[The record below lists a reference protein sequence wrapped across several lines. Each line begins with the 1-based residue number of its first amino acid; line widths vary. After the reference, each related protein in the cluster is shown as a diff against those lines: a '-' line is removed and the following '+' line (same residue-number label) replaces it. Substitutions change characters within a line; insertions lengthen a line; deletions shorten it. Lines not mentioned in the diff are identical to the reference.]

1 MTRVVL
7 LTVQEAAERMAVS
20 PRTVR
25 ARMREGRLAYVQERR
40 GTAVRIP
47 EQAVVE
53 YLASFTRPA
62 TTLPTPP
69 ASSPGHGQPFNMT
82 ATRSPRRA
90 PPSGSRV
97 VRLWDP

>member
-7 LTVQEAAERMAVS
+7 LTVREAAERMAVS

-62 TTLPTPP
+62 TTLPASPPPRPSSREPVNTP
-69 ASSPGHGQPFNMT
+69 
-82 ATRSPRRA
+82 ATRSPRRV
-90 PPSGSRV
+90 PSGSRV

>member
-47 EQAVVE
+47 ENAVVE

-62 TTLPTPP
+62 TMLPAPP
-69 ASSPGHGQPFNMT
+69 VPSRGNAQPFVAT
-82 ATRSPRRA
+82 APRSSSRVAR
-90 PPSGSRV
+90 GSRV

>member
-62 TTLPTPP
+62 TTLPAPP
-69 ASSPGHGQPFNMT
+69 PPHPSNREPVNVT
-82 ATRSPRRA
+82 AARSPRRA
-90 PPSGSRV
+90 PSGTRV

>member
-25 ARMREGRLAYVQERR
+25 SRMREGRLAYVQERR
-40 GTAVRIP
+40 GKAVRIP
-47 EQAVVE
+47 EHAVVE

-62 TTLPTPP
+62 TTLPAPLVPSPDNARLSVP
-69 ASSPGHGQPFNMT
+69 A
-82 ATRSPRRA
+82 AARSARRA
-90 PPSGSRV
+90 PPGSRV

>member
-25 ARMREGRLAYVQERR
+25 ARMREGLLAYVQERR

-47 EQAVVE
+47 EHAVVE

-62 TTLPTPP
+62 TTLPAPP
-69 ASSPGHGQPFNMT
+69 APIVRGGSSTTMAPV
-82 ATRSPRRA
+82 RSPRRA
-90 PPSGSRV
+90 ARRTRV

>member
-62 TTLPTPP
+62 TALPSPP
-69 ASSPGHGQPFNMT
+69 ALNPRDARSTTVT
-82 ATRSPRRA
+82 AVRSPRRA
-90 PPSGSRV
+90 GRGARV
-97 VRLWDP
+97 ARLWDP

>member
-25 ARMREGRLAYVQERR
+25 ARMREGRLTYVQERR

-62 TTLPTPP
+62 TMLPAPPVPIPDNARPFVQAATPS
-69 ASSPGHGQPFNMT
+69 A
-82 ATRSPRRA
+82 RRV
-90 PPSGSRV
+90 PSGSRV

>member
-1 MTRVVL
+1 MTRLVL

-47 EQAVVE
+47 EHAVVE

-62 TTLPTPP
+62 TALPARPVLSRHNERSSVVTPVP
-69 ASSPGHGQPFNMT
+69 SP
-82 ATRSPRRA
+82 PRGA
-90 PPSGSRV
+90 AGTRV
-97 VRLWDP
+97 VRLWDQ

>member
-7 LTVQEAAERMAVS
+7 LTVREAAERMAVS

-47 EQAVVE
+47 EHAVIE
-53 YLASFTRPA
+53 YLTSFTRPA
-62 TTLPTPP
+62 TALPTPP
-69 ASSPGHGQPFNMT
+69 PPIVPGRPSTTMT
-82 ATRSPRRA
+82 AVRSPRGA
-90 PPSGSRV
+90 PPGTRV

>member
-47 EQAVVE
+47 EHAVVE

-62 TTLPTPP
+62 TMLP
-69 ASSPGHGQPFNMT
+69 ASPAPSPAHGQPLNAT
-82 ATRSPRRA
+82 ATRSSRRV
-90 PPSGSRV
+90 PSGSRV